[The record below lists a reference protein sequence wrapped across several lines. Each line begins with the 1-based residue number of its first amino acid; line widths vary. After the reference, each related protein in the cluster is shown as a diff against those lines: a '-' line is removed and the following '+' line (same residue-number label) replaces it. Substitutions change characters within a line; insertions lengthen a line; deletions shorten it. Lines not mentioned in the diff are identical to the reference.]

1 MCRRVLFVALATMFL
16 VTITGTQS
24 NPQEGEHRALSSG
37 QVNAGIALI
46 APSVSTSMMART
58 ILREL
63 HLSEI
68 PLKRADRVLVV
79 VRSSLSDPLNYSY
92 ETVCELRTDAESQ
105 LNIAG
110 PKYHIYIYSVDDELR
125 ASELSHKSFAA
136 DND

>member
-1 MCRRVLFVALATMFL
+1 MRLSVVIATIFL
-16 VTITGTQS
+16 VTILGTQS
-24 NPQEGEHRALSSG
+24 KPQEGQHGALSSG
-37 QVNAGIALI
+37 QVNAGTALI
-46 APSVSTSMMART
+46 APSVSTSIMARR
-58 ILREL
+58 ILAEMY
-63 HLSEI
+63 LSEV

-110 PKYHIYIYSVDDELR
+110 PKYHIYIYSMDDELR